1 MLLVTLAALN
11 GRYDPPA
18 DTITV
23 LFVIAAIVWV
33 ITVVLGLISTGVRRL
48 HDRGKGG
55 WWLMLYYFA
64 PDRLLN
70 EPSFWHGVA
79 LIIPLAAGAVLIWGL
94 IDLGVLRGEPGDN
107 VYGPNPLSKS

>member
-1 MLLVTLAALN
+1 MLLVTLA

-18 DTITV
+18 DTI
-23 LFVIAAIVWV
+23 FVIAAIVWV

-107 VYGPNPLSKS
+107 VYGPNPSSEKS